1 MDALRGACFVFMT
14 VDHFRDNPFS
24 RFSNSTY
31 GPFGFFTSAL
41 GFVFLSGLVAGWA
54 YDGRR
59 MRFGGRAMTW
69 SALRRVRAVY
79 LTQLVLCV
87 ALAAVVALHVRGVER
102 WHLDV
107 VERSPWKGLV
117 YSGSLLYEPEYLGIL
132 PMYCL
137 FLLVT
142 PIVVWQLAKR
152 NIGYVLGASV
162 LIWIVGG
169 VALRLPSDPNGF
181 DLGGFNPLSYQL
193 LFVVGLAFGTGRLS
207 AGRLVG
213 DRLTR
218 LLAAAAILVGACEV
232 ARYDYAFHGP
242 FSTLVDRFAYLTS
255 SIALG
260 PLRLLDFAAFAL
272 LLYAVAT
279 RIRWVD
285 VRSRAFRW
293 LAFVG
298 RNSLPV
304 FAWSIAVTYAAT
316 ALLPSSLA
324 WPEATAAVVLVV
336 ASLTIPAGVRS
347 ALRARRLDPLARA
360 TALVPDEDQNLSAA
374 SYRA

>member
-1 MDALRGACFVFMT
+1 
-14 VDHFRDNPFS
+14 
-24 RFSNSTY
+24 
-31 GPFGFFTSAL
+31 
-41 GFVFLSGLVAGWA
+41 
-54 YDGRR
+54 
-59 MRFGGRAMTW
+59 
-69 SALRRVRAVY
+69 
-79 LTQLVLCV
+79 
-87 ALAAVVALHVRGVER
+87 
-102 WHLDV
+102 
-107 VERSPWKGLV
+107 
-117 YSGSLLYEPEYLGIL
+117 
-132 PMYCL
+132 MYCL

-142 PIVVWQLAKR
+142 PIVVWRLAKGNVR
-152 NIGYVLGASV
+152 YVLGASV

-169 VALRLPSDPNGF
+169 VAFRLPSDPNAV

-207 AGRLVG
+207 AARLIG
-213 DRLTR
+213 DRLTF
-218 LLAAAAILVGACEV
+218 LLPAAAILAGACEV

-279 RIRWVD
+279 RIRWAD
-285 VRSRAFRW
+285 GRSRAFRW

-316 ALLPSSLA
+316 ALLPSGLA
-324 WPEATAAVVLVV
+324 RPEATAAAVLVV

-347 ALRARRLDPLARA
+347 ALRARLLDPPARG
-360 TALVPDEDQNLSAA
+360 TALAPGHDQHG
-374 SYRA
+374 